1 MSRLSLAIAG
11 LIALS
16 ASNAQAAVDRA
27 ELERLAASNEA
38 QLIAWRRDIH
48 QNPELGNRESRTA
61 ALVAAHLRSLDL
73 DSVRTGIA
81 HTGVVGIL
89 KGGKPGPVLALRADM
104 DALPVTEQTT
114 DLPFASKVTTQFRGQ
129 TVGVMHACGHD
140 THVANLL
147 ATASVLAALRK
158 DLPGTVVFIFQPAEE
173 GAPDGEEGGAELMLA
188 EGVFADPRPDAVM
201 GLHVGSNLPAGV
213 IGYREGPAMA
223 AVDSFT
229 ILVKGRQAH
238 GSRPWQGVDPIT
250 AAAQIVNAMNTIISR
265 QIDIT
270 DAPAVISFGAIKGG
284 IRENIIPDEVELI
297 GTIRNFSATNRSRIF
312 ERIKLTAETTAQSQG
327 ATATVR
333 IDEGYPVTVNDPAL
347 TARMLPT
354 LQRVAGEGKV
364 VRTPLI
370 TGAEDFSFFAEEVPG
385 LYFFVGVTDPAIDLK
400 SAPTN
405 HSPLFRVDESAL
417 PLALRA
423 MLHLAVD
430 FLDPPAATP

>member
-1 MSRLSLAIAG
+1 MLRISLAIAG
-11 LIALS
+11 LMALS
-16 ASNAQAAVDRA
+16 APGAQAAVDRA
-27 ELERLAASNEA
+27 ELERLAAAEEA

-48 QNPELGNRESRTA
+48 QHPELGNRETRTA
-61 ALVAAHLRSLDL
+61 ALVAEHLRALGL

-89 KGGKPGPVLALRADM
+89 RGGKPGPVLALRADM
-104 DALPVTEQTT
+104 DALPVVEQTT
-114 DLPFASKVTTQFRGQ
+114 DLPFHSKVTAQYRGQ
-129 TVGVMHACGHD
+129 TIGVMHACGHD

-173 GAPDGEEGGAELMLA
+173 GAPEGEQGGAKLMLA

-213 IGYREGPAMA
+213 IGYREGPMMA

-229 ILVKGRQAH
+229 IVVKGRQVH

-250 AAAQIVNAMNTIISR
+250 AAAQIINGMNTIVSR

-270 DAPAVISFGAIKGG
+270 EAPAVISYGAIKGG

-297 GTIRNFSATNRSRIF
+297 GTIRNFSATNRTRIF

-327 ATATVR
+327 ATANVR
-333 IDEGYPVTVNDPAL
+333 IDEGYPVTANDPAL

-354 LQRVAGEGKV
+354 LRRVAGEGKL

-370 TGAEDFSFFAEEVPG
+370 TGAEDFSFFANEVPG
-385 LYFFVGVTDPAIDLK
+385 LYIFVGVTDPAIDPN

-405 HSPLFRVDESAL
+405 HSPLFRVDERAL
-417 PLALRA
+417 PVALRA
-423 MLHLAVD
+423 MLNLAVD
-430 FLDPPAATP
+430 FLDPPPAS